1 MDRSL
6 LTRRLAGPRFDL
18 NVRFDQQFMT
28 RRKDFGQ
35 GKIKAKFGSAHTDYV
50 GDYEVFDVK
59 EGEILVT
66 KKQPGR
72 IKDGFARC
80 FSSLNGVELDENEEK
95 TKKKLLEELD
105 FLGIA
110 VTDYKV
116 QKIQKFDQGFV
127 ACVSGV
133 VTVMNESG
141 TTLHPGTPLT
151 FDIALEPPSQKGIP
165 IKKSRLVFKKWEA
178 SSSRPVVGKALSYSK
193 HKSTVDILLHP
204 QRYK

>member
-18 NVRFDQQFMT
+18 NVRYDQQYMT
-28 RRKDFGQ
+28 RRKEFGQ
-35 GKIKAKFGSAHTDYV
+35 GKPKVRFGSAHTDYV

-80 FSSLNGVELDENEEK
+80 FSSLNGWELDEDENT
-95 TKKKLLEELD
+95 TKEALLSSVD
-105 FLGIA
+105 FLGVA

-116 QKIQKFDQGFV
+116 EKIQKFDQGFV

-133 VTVMNESG
+133 ITVMNESA

-151 FDIALEPPSQKGIP
+151 FDIALEPPCQKGIP
-165 IKKSRLVFKKWEA
+165 IKKSRLVFKKWERG
-178 SSSRPVVGKALSYSK
+178 SGRPIVAKALSFSK

-204 QRYK
+204 QRYM